1 MIFTKELL
9 SQIKITPIIETLRLE
24 DISDKEYFGEKFSG
38 YISNSRMSLINP
50 AQGGTPQTYFEG
62 LSKNNKFSSSLAFG
76 SAVHELSLQPE
87 SFYLCDEVF
96 APTAKVGLMADL
108 LWINSKKGEVP
119 PDDLIRQAAIKV
131 DYYKGIPTPA
141 QLSKVKEAIR
151 PYFKARYKFEQN
163 STDERT
169 PIFLDEKSKDRLLE
183 VMDSLNNNEAIQK
196 LLHPTDLLGDPLPS
210 SNEKT
215 ILLNLSVKL
224 PDIDEP
230 VILRLKAKLD
240 NYTIDKVSNII
251 TVNDVKTTGKLCS
264 EFDNAVKSFHYYR
277 EIAFY
282 SWLLSL
288 CAKQF
293 FEMENPTVKGNF
305 LVVETIPSYW
315 SSVVEMKPNWFTVGV
330 KEFLTLIK
338 MIAYYT
344 ANGYEEN

>member
-108 LWINSKKGEVP
+108 LWCNSKKGELP
-119 PDDLIRQAAIKV
+119 SDDLLRQAAITV
-131 DYYKGIPTPA
+131 DYYKGIPTA
-141 QLSKVKEAIR
+141 TQMSKVKDAIR

-196 LLHPTDLLGDPLPS
+196 LLHPTDLLGEPLPS

-215 ILLNLSVKL
+215 ILLDLSVKL

-293 FEMENPTVKGNF
+293 FEMENPTIKGNF

-344 ANGYEEN
+344 VNGYEET